1 MSFIYDAN
9 TNQIIFLQALF
20 QNINRLFFS
29 KSAKDITLAYFN
41 GTKIPT
47 DKQKEL
53 LVIKL
58 STIQVSFYI
67 ENDHKKFSLT
77 KRQFEFQKKKVR
89 TAGHLV
95 THYNIISL
103 MFNPHPTCS

>member
-1 MSFIYDAN
+1 MMAI
-9 TNQIIFLQALF
+9 QA
-20 QNINRLFFS
+20 NINHLFFFFS

-41 GTKIPT
+41 ETKIPR

-58 STIQVSFYI
+58 ATIQVSFYI

-77 KRQFEFQKKKVR
+77 KRQFEFQKKKSSHCQ
-89 TAGHLV
+89 TPGDTLQ
-95 THYNIISL
+95 YN
-103 MFNPHPTCS
+103 